1 MKAIT
6 LEGELGPDGQ
16 LTAETIDRLRAQAVA
31 AAAQL
36 PLEKRAAALEGF
48 EKMLESTRNVG
59 LLSAS
64 ASSIAEALAR
74 ALKYLERL
82 PNGVRELARALDAVR
97 PNTGRE
103 VYELGGVGAQIALA
117 NAILVTTRDELKA
130 ILDSGV
136 LDGQHEPKPNESPL
150 S

>member
-36 PLEKRAAALEGF
+36 PLERRAAALEGF
-48 EKMLESTRNVG
+48 EKMLESTRESG
-59 LLSAS
+59 LLTAS
-64 ASSIAEALAR
+64 ASSIAEALTR
-74 ALKYLERL
+74 ALKYLEKL
-82 PNGVRELARALDAVR
+82 PGGVRELARALDALR
-97 PNTGRE
+97 PHVGRE
-103 VYELGGVGAQIALA
+103 VYTLGGVGAQISMAM
-117 NAILVTTRDELKA
+117 AIIGTTRDELKEL
-130 ILDSGV
+130 LDSGV
-136 LDGQHEPKPNESPL
+136 LDGNHEPKPNESPL